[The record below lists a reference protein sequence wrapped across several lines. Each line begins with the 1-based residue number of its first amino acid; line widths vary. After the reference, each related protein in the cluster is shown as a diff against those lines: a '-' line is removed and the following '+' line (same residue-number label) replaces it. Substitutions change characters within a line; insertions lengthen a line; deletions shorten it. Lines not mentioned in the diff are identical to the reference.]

1 MSREPLGAA
10 RGLWRAIVPRSL
22 RKTAQPLSLGLA
34 RSAVRRAL
42 AHAETGGAPGALIVS
57 GLIREAKGI
66 SQAARLTVAGLTA
79 AGYPVASHDLRSL
92 LDARSGAGA
101 TLPGHGG
108 VWLIHANPP
117 EALKALARLP
127 AVQWRNRYRIGYWA
141 YELPRV
147 PPLWTSAS
155 TAFHEIWAPS
165 EFVADALQASGVAV
179 PVRVMPHPVST
190 GVGSASHDRTRFHI
204 PPRAFAVLAMGDL
217 LSSATRKNLIGAIE
231 IYRRAFPVPSDQTV
245 LIIKTQPG
253 RTDKAFVRQS
263 RAAIDGRPDV
273 LLLTDT
279 LSQSDTRQLIASCD
293 VVLSPHRA
301 EGFGLALAEAFLLGV
316 PALATGWSG
325 NLDFM
330 SDVPELL
337 IDSQMVPVRDPEGVY
352 RGARLEW
359 AEPNLADAAAKLCA
373 LARDSTLRRRLAGRG
388 RMAVERL
395 SAAWNRNAL
404 EATAIGRLVER

>member
-10 RGLWRAIVPRSL
+10 RGLWRAMAPRSL
-22 RKTAQPLSLGLA
+22 RRAAQPLSLSLA

-42 AHAETGGAPGALIVS
+42 AHAETGEAPGALVVS
-57 GLIREAKGI
+57 GLISEAKGV
-66 SQAARLTVAGLTA
+66 SQAARLTAAGLSA
-79 AGYPVASHDLRSL
+79 AGYSVTSHDLRSL

-101 TLPGHGG
+101 ILPGHGG

-127 AVQWRNRYRIGYWA
+127 AAQWRNRYRIGYWA

-147 PPLWTSAS
+147 PPLWTAAS
-155 TAFHEIWAPS
+155 MAFHEVWAPS
-165 EFVADALQASGVAV
+165 EFVADALRASGVAA

-190 GVGSASHDRTRFHI
+190 GAGLARHDRTRFHI
-204 PPRAFAVLAMGDL
+204 PSRAFAVLAMGDL

-231 IYRRAFPVPSDQTV
+231 IYRRAFPAPSDQTV

-253 RTDKAFVRQS
+253 TTDKAFVRQS

-330 SDVPELL
+330 RDVPELL
-337 IDSQMVPVRDPEGVY
+337 IDNRMVPVRDPDGVY

-359 AEPNLADAAAKLCA
+359 AEPNPADAAAKLRA
-373 LARDSTLRRRLAGRG
+373 LAGDSALRRSLAGRG
-388 RMAVERL
+388 KMAVERL
-395 SAAWNRNAL
+395 SAAWNRHAL
-404 EATAIGRLVER
+404 DATAIGRLVER